1 MTQIDAGVRALQD
14 SVFLT
19 KAARARRTPLAEKIS
34 DGPRLFDP
42 SCEIMRGGIR
52 SENPEFTPEQVEQEL
67 RRRLAIARKTDEAG
81 LYHDAG
87 VVDE

>member
-1 MTQIDAGVRALQD
+1 MDTGIKALQD

-19 KAARARRTPLAEKIS
+19 KVARARRTPIDEKIL
-34 DGPRLFDP
+34 DGPRLFDQ
-42 SCEIMRGGIR
+42 SCQVVRGGIR

-67 RRRLAIARKTDEAG
+67 RRRLVIARKIDDAG
-81 LYHDAG
+81 LYRDAG